1 MKCDKCGKLIRG
13 GPKDLRKHKQEHH
26 SYWYTIYAP
35 VCYIVENSSA
45 YVAKIEHP
53 ERYSWWL
60 NELESLGVDT
70 LNKDGL
76 NNHKEAS
83 DLTEAVKQTL
93 YEDYLQAYSE
103 SNK

>member
-1 MKCDKCGKLIRG
+1 
-13 GPKDLRKHKQEHH
+13 
-26 SYWYTIYAP
+26 
-35 VCYIVENSSA
+35 
-45 YVAKIEHP
+45 VAKIEHP

-60 NELESLGVDT
+60 NELESLGVDI

-93 YEDYLQAYSE
+93 YENYLQAYSE
-103 SNK
+103 NHR